1 MHKYLIDNNISVKEL
16 SQKTRIPYSTLNDIV
31 NGKTDINKV
40 RYGYIKTLAK
50 ALGLSLEEFDSLF
63 AQKESVKVDY
73 KFTINVKN
81 KSYYLMC
88 EDVEKPVYLCKVNE
102 LNSFYINTIA
112 KWKYD
117 EIQRREV
124 LSEWNQQTTT

>member
-1 MHKYLIDNNISVKEL
+1 MHKYLVDNNISVKEL

-63 AQKESVKVDY
+63 ALKESVKVDY

-88 EDVEKPVYLCKVNE
+88 EDVKKPVYLCKVNE